1 MPGVQKIEDAIFQ
14 RVPFILVK
22 LGIVADVA
30 EVRLVEPRGVR
41 REGLGTGV
49 DEAGEVHL
57 RLAVGDRDRAG
68 GVFLFRRRARID
80 RIRLKMRPATNAE
93 YCFAT
98 AVVIAQPRL
107 ILAVDLE
114 FPGAFPDIAGGECL
128 GQTEAEYKQQF
139 QAALDTSTW
148 RAPSAVPR
156 TVNFPFLRV

>member
-114 FPGAFPDIAGGECL
+114 FPGAFPDIAGG
-128 GQTEAEYKQQF
+128 
-139 QAALDTSTW
+139 
-148 RAPSAVPR
+148 VPR
-156 TVNFPFLRV
+156 TDRSRVQAAIPSSLGYIDMASPQCGSANG